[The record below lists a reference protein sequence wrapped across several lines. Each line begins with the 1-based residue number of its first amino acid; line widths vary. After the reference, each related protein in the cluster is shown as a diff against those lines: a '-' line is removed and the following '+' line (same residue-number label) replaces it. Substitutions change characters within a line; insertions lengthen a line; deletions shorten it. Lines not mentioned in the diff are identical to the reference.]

1 MKKLI
6 LPIICIFILSSCA
19 DYQKIST
26 VKQKERKYY
35 SSKGFALIYSDDLF
49 EQKIVNKKIKN
60 ESLVVLHNSLKVN
73 TSIIITNPKNSKNIE
88 TKIFKKAD
96 YPKIFNLVVSQ
107 KVANLLGLDIDN
119 PYIEF
124 NEIKKNKTFVA
135 KEANIFDE
143 EKNVAQKAP
152 VEEIKMDD
160 LTDNQTKKKKKVINK
175 YGYSILIN
183 DFYYESSAIKL
194 KNKIVERTK
203 LNIFFV
209 KKINDKKYRLL
220 AGPFKNFNA
229 LKTTYISLNNL
240 GFDDLNIYK
249 N

>member
-1 MKKLI
+1 MKKLF
-6 LPIICIFILSSCA
+6 LSIICVFILTSCA
-19 DYQKIST
+19 DYHKIST
-26 VKQKERKYY
+26 AKQKERKYY
-35 SSKGFALIYSDDLF
+35 SSRGFALIYNDDLF
-49 EQKIVNKKIKN
+49 VQKIVNKKIKD
-60 ESLVVLHNSLKVN
+60 ESLTVLHNSLKVN
-73 TSIIITNPKNSKNIE
+73 TPIIIMNPNNSKSIE
-88 TKIFKKAD
+88 TKIYRKAD

-107 KVANLLGLDIDN
+107 KIADLLDLDIDN

-143 EKNVAQKAP
+143 EKNVAEKVP
-152 VEEIKMDD
+152 VDEIKMDD
-160 LTDNQTKKKKKVINK
+160 LTNNQTKEEKKITNK
-175 YGYSILIN
+175 YNYSIIIN
-183 DFYYESSAIKL
+183 DFYYEDSAIKL

-209 KKINDKKYRLL
+209 KKINNKKYRLL